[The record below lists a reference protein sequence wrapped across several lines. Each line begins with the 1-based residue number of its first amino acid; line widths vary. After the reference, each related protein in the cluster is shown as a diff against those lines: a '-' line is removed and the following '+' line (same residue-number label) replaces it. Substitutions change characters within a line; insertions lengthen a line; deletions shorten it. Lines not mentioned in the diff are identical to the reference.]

1 LWVERHDILI
11 VGTSIRYSRAVGFTF
26 SGWLRLGRVHE
37 VWQMQKTPI
46 FTIGYSSRTMNELIA
61 ILQQHAIR
69 FLIDVRSHPY
79 SRFRPEFL
87 RNQVEDR
94 LKQCSIQYVFL
105 GDKLGG
111 RPEDKSCYTNGKV
124 DYEKCREKRFY
135 HKGIA
140 RLRTAWQ
147 KDLPVVLMCSEAKPE
162 ECHRSKLIG
171 ATLVEDRIDVLHIDE
186 TGMLRTQDQVIQ
198 RLTRSQT
205 NLFGAPLETL
215 TSRRKYLS
223 PGKEAFDSGET

>member
-1 LWVERHDILI
+1 
-11 VGTSIRYSRAVGFTF
+11 
-26 SGWLRLGRVHE
+26 
-37 VWQMQKTPI
+37 MQKTPI
-46 FTIGYSSRTMNELIA
+46 FTVGYSSRTVNEVIA
-61 ILQQHAIR
+61 ILQQHALR

-79 SRFRPEFL
+79 SRFKPEFSRKQL
-87 RNQVEDR
+87 EDR

-111 RPEDKSCYTNGKV
+111 RPEDESCYTNGKV
-124 DYEKCREKRFY
+124 DYKKCREKHFY
-135 HKGIA
+135 HEGIA

-147 KDLPVVLMCSEAKPE
+147 KDLRVVLMCSEAKPE

-171 ATLVEDRIDVLHIDE
+171 ATLVEDRIDVMHIDE
-186 TGMLRTQDQVIQ
+186 TGMLSTQDQVIQ
-198 RLTRSQT
+198 RLTRGQT

-223 PGKEAFDSGET
+223 PSKEVFDSGEA